1 MLDKIDRKILYEL
14 DLNSRQPV
22 KNIAKKLKLSR
33 EVVNYRL
40 KKMIDLKVIRNFT
53 TSISVFKV
61 GSFIVKT
68 YISFIDMSI
77 LKEKEIINYLLKNKK
92 IGWIYK
98 VMGKWDLNIIF
109 FGEDLKDF
117 SIFWNDF
124 YSKFGKFIYDKET
137 TVFEHGEI
145 FPRDFLIEHLNY
157 EKKDFSRVFSI
168 LDENYSLDD
177 TEKGILKIL
186 SNNSRENILFIAKKL
201 NVSTNTIYSKIKK
214 LEKANVISC
223 HTIGINHELLNLNYY
238 KVLLYFKDYNESN
251 FNKLKSFC
259 KNNSKIWSLSKFVG
273 GADLEFEIF
282 VNNDDELNNVI
293 YKIKEFKIIKRIE
306 IIKYNKEY
314 IYNFYPDSF

>member
-1 MLDKIDRKILYEL
+1 MLDSVDRKILYEL

-68 YISFIDMSI
+68 YISFIDVSI
-77 LKEKEIINYLLKNKK
+77 LKEKEIINYLLKDKK

-98 VMGKWDLNIIF
+98 VTGKWDLNIIF

-145 FPRDFLIEHLNY
+145 FPRDFLIENLNY
-157 EKKDFSRVFSI
+157 EKKDLSRVFSI
-168 LDENYSLDD
+168 LDKNYSLDD

-186 SNNSRENILFIAKKL
+186 SKNSRENILFIAKKL
-201 NVSTNTIYSKIKK
+201 NVSTNTVYSKIKK

-238 KVLLYFKDYNESN
+238 KVLLYFKDYTETN

-282 VNNDDELNNVI
+282 VNNDDELNDVI

>member
-40 KKMIDLKVIRNFT
+40 KKMIDSKIIRNFT

-68 YISFIDMSI
+68 YISFVDVSI

-92 IGWIYK
+92 VGWIYK

-137 TVFEHGEI
+137 TIFEHGEI
-145 FPRDFLIEHLNY
+145 FPRDFLIENLNY

-168 LDENYSLDD
+168 LNENHSLDD

-214 LEKANVISC
+214 LEKSKVILGN
-223 HTIGINHELLNLNYY
+223 TIGINHELLNLNYY